1 MLWWESWV
9 LMFGFCFKILELAYS
24 CNTKPPVAYMNQV
37 LLKGRLGLKKRLNG
51 ERNKD
56 AKAKVLCSRH
66 LKVYLESK
74 LI

>member
-1 MLWWESWV
+1 MIW
-9 LMFGFCFKILELAYS
+9 
-24 CNTKPPVAYMNQV
+24 V
-37 LLKGRLGLKKRLNG
+37 LLKGRLELKKRLDG

-56 AKAKVLCSRH
+56 AKTKVLCSRH

>member
-1 MLWWESWV
+1 M
-9 LMFGFCFKILELAYS
+9 
-24 CNTKPPVAYMNQV
+24 AYMNQV

-56 AKAKVLCSRH
+56 AKTKVLCSRH
-66 LKVYLESK
+66 LQVYLESK

>member
-37 LLKGRLGLKKRLNG
+37 LLKGRLGLKKTRQQEKN
-51 ERNKD
+51 EAR
-56 AKAKVLCSRH
+56 
-66 LKVYLESK
+66 
-74 LI
+74 